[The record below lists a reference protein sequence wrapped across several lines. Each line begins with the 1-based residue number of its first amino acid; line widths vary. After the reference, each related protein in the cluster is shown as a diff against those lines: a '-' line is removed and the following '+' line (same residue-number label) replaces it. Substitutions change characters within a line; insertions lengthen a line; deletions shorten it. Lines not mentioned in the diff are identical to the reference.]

1 MSPSTSR
8 LSASTTPP
16 PPSASPQHQRRAQ
29 SVSYLQSASPYSP
42 TRDYDP
48 SDYTPSGYF
57 PPVAQVTSSA
67 SSNGNG
73 YGNGNGSPYQA
84 PVPVTPPTPGS
95 SSNNNVS
102 PHKRRHH
109 SLHNLGPLMVPSPPR
124 PSLST
129 PPPHGLSSY
138 VIEEENEE
146 EVAEANKLPAA
157 LKAQEDDFP
166 VEDGDEESFLPLPS
180 PTSPSM
186 LFQVPPTT
194 SIAVASSATSSR
206 TEHARS
212 HSRIHER
219 NLSVFFPRP
228 GQATQGYGD
237 TFTDPNT
244 SASTSAPTP
253 VVDISSP
260 TSSRV
265 SDGRSPPPSKS
276 RRGHH
281 HKHSVSH
288 NFFSFME
295 PGRSQNAASPI
306 SPPPMAHG
314 RRASI
319 ANASGHVAAMP
330 FPKQSHLRHKHAGLP
345 SPLRFFILS
354 TFYLPASTRGQL
366 LLAVGQVV
374 LGASLWITGQ
384 AAEALSVTGL
394 GYLIV
399 FDGLGALSRIFVDG
413 ARGVEALLGA
423 FGSGI
428 GNSSMRT
435 PYGSRRLVT
444 LSHFSQA
451 IYLLFSAVYV
461 CKESVEH
468 VLLLHGGAEHV
479 GAHGAGHGGMGHGE
493 AGAGIT
499 APGAHGGSA
508 GVLEEGIKFPV
519 VLLALSAM
527 LTLLTSAMM
536 SNHYALAQAIGPTSS
551 SAAMLPSRP
560 RPATTLR
567 SPSIVERVMNP
578 FTAMIL
584 MFSVGLC
591 AAGLT
596 IPGAQLAPLDK
607 VVALMQSIAMFYVA
621 YPAAVTTGQV
631 LLQTAPDPHS
641 LNSLAVQSA
650 VRDVSHLDSSEKL
663 ARAPGVL
670 IKLSLCQIE
679 NHPLVISLDRP
690 HVWQMT
696 THPASINASSSSTSH
711 TPSNGSLQS
720 DGGASLVATLVVYV
734 KPDCTDQEVLNV
746 TKYCR
751 ERCRGP
757 LRLGDQ
763 GPDLANDRCGELT
776 VQVVRAKRGAQGYW
790 QHDEKSAA
798 GIDVEY
804 LNREQHGHEHGNG
817 AAAGHGHSHA
827 QRKQDHGSHSGHG
840 GHSHV
845 H

>member
-1 MSPSTSR
+1 MISPSTSR
-8 LSASTTPP
+8 LSASTPP
-16 PPSASPQHQRRAQ
+16 PPSISPNHHHQQQQHQRRAQ

-48 SDYTPSGYF
+48 SDYTPSGYV
-57 PPVAQVTSSA
+57 PPVAAPVTSTTA
-67 SSNGNG
+67 SSNANG
-73 YGNGNGSPYQA
+73 YAHGNGNGSPYQA
-84 PVPVTPPTPGS
+84 PVPVTPPTPS
-95 SSNNNVS
+95 SSASNNPS

-138 VIEEENEE
+138 IIEEENEE
-146 EVAEANKLPAA
+146 EVAEANKLPTAP
-157 LKAQEDDFP
+157 KAHDEDDEDEFP
-166 VEDGDEESFLPLPS
+166 VEEDDEESFLPLPS
-180 PTSPSM
+180 PNSSSM

-194 SIAVASSATSSR
+194 TVASSATSSR

-228 GQATQGYGD
+228 GQAAQGYGD
-237 TFTDPNT
+237 TFSDPNAST
-244 SASTSAPTP
+244 STSAPAP
-253 VVDISSP
+253 IVDISSP
-260 TSSRV
+260 TSSRA
-265 SDGRSPPPSKS
+265 SDSRSPPPSKS

-295 PGRSQNAASPI
+295 PGQISQNGTSPV
-306 SPPPMAHG
+306 SPPSMAHG

-319 ANASGHVAAMP
+319 ANASGHAAAMP
-330 FPKQSHLRHKHAGLP
+330 FPKQSHLRYKHADLP

-354 TFYLPASTRGQL
+354 VFYLPSSTRGQL

-413 ARGVEALLGA
+413 ARGIDALLGA
-423 FGSGI
+423 FESGT

-468 VLLLHGGAEHV
+468 VLLLHGGAEHG

-493 AGAGIT
+493 AGAGMT
-499 APGAHGGSA
+499 APGAHGGTTS
-508 GVLEEGIKFPV
+508 VLEEGIKFPV
-519 VLLALSAM
+519 VLLALSAT
-527 LTLLTSAMM
+527 LTLLTSIMM

-560 RPATTLR
+560 RPLSSLR
-567 SPSIVERVMNP
+567 GPSVVERVMNP
-578 FTAMIL
+578 FTATIL

-631 LLQTAPDPHS
+631 LLQTAPDPES
-641 LNSLAVQSA
+641 LNSKAVQSA
-650 VRDVSHLDSSEKL
+650 VRD
-663 ARAPGVL
+663 
-670 IKLSLCQIE
+670 IE
-679 NHPLVISLDRP
+679 NHPLVVSLDRP
-690 HVWQMT
+690 HVWQMI
-696 THPASINASSSSTSH
+696 THPASLNASSSTNP
-711 TPSNGSLQS
+711 TPSNINPSQS
-720 DGGASLVATLVVYV
+720 DGGASLIATLVVHV
-734 KPDCTDQEVLNV
+734 KASCTDADILTV
-746 TKYCR
+746 TKFCR

-763 GPDLANDRCGELT
+763 GPDAPNERFGEVT
-776 VQVVRAKRGAQGYW
+776 VQVVREKKGEGGYWAQG
-790 QHDEKSAA
+790 DGVK

-804 LNREQHGHEHGNG
+804 LNHGVEQ
-817 AAAGHGHSHA
+817 GHGHGHGHGQGLNGGAADGGMHAHSHA
-827 QRKQDHGSHSGHG
+827 VKQQQQGHGGHG
-840 GHSHV
+840 GHSHA